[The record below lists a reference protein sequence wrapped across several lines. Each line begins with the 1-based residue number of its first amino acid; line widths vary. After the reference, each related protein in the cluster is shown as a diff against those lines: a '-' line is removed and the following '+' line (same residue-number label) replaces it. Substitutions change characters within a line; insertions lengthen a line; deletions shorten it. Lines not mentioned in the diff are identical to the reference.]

1 MIKAPDALIRRSQY
15 IRGADRLT
23 GYQGTFRAFS
33 HGRNLGGSPQR
44 HHRGRPRHVGSR
56 QAAIQPPTKKTAC
69 IRRIAPTSE
78 NRNRSRA
85 TRSTGATHPTE
96 TATATAT
103 ESWRSQ
109 GRNQPAK
116 QNYVLALAKSSSTEV
131 AADID
136 ADARCVRA
144 MRNCA
149 SSRVS
154 NQRSSASVMKMR
166 WSSTSWAARS
176 SPSV

>member
-1 MIKAPDALIRRSQY
+1 MRLSAVHSTSVARTVSLDIKEHSGRSAM
-15 IRGADRLT
+15 GVTSADRRN
-23 GYQGTFRAFS
+23 GTIGDGRVMSDRA
-33 HGRNLGGSPQR
+33 RPQ
-44 HHRGRPRHVGSR
+44 SS
-56 QAAIQPPTKKTAC
+56 PPTKKTAC

-78 NRNRSRA
+78 NRNRSH
-85 TRSTGATHPTE
+85 ATHP

-166 WSSTSWAARS
+166 WSSTSRAARS

>member
-1 MIKAPDALIRRSQY
+1 MRLSAVHSTSVARTVSLDIKEHSGRSAM
-15 IRGADRLT
+15 GVTSADRRN
-23 GYQGTFRAFS
+23 GTIGDGRVMSDRA
-33 HGRNLGGSPQR
+33 RPQ
-44 HHRGRPRHVGSR
+44 SS
-56 QAAIQPPTKKTAC
+56 PPTKKTAC

-85 TRSTGATHPTE
+85 TRSTGATHP
-96 TATATAT
+96 TATAT

-136 ADARCVRA
+136 TDARCVRA

-166 WSSTSWAARS
+166 WSSTSRAARS

>member
-1 MIKAPDALIRRSQY
+1 MRLSAVHSTSVALTVSLDIKEHSGRSAM
-15 IRGADRLT
+15 GVTSADRRNDT
-23 GYQGTFRAFS
+23 IGDGRVMSDRARPQS
-33 HGRNLGGSPQR
+33 SP
-44 HHRGRPRHVGSR
+44 
-56 QAAIQPPTKKTAC
+56 PPTKKTAC

-85 TRSTGATHPTE
+85 THP

-166 WSSTSWAARS
+166 WSSTSRAARS

>member
-1 MIKAPDALIRRSQY
+1 MRLSAVHSTSVARTVSLDIKEHSGRSAM
-15 IRGADRLT
+15 GVTSADRRN
-23 GYQGTFRAFS
+23 GTIGDGRVMSDRARPQS
-33 HGRNLGGSPQR
+33 SP
-44 HHRGRPRHVGSR
+44 
-56 QAAIQPPTKKTAC
+56 PPTKKTAC

-85 TRSTGATHPTE
+85 TRSTGATHP

-166 WSSTSWAARS
+166 WSSTSRAARS

>member
-1 MIKAPDALIRRSQY
+1 MRLSAVHSTSVARTVSLDIKEHSGRSAM
-15 IRGADRLT
+15 GVTSADRRNDT
-23 GYQGTFRAFS
+23 IGDGRVMSDRARPQS
-33 HGRNLGGSPQR
+33 SP
-44 HHRGRPRHVGSR
+44 
-56 QAAIQPPTKKTAC
+56 PPTKKTAC

-85 TRSTGATHPTE
+85 THP

-166 WSSTSWAARS
+166 WSSTSRAARS